1 MPCARGKGQITLA
14 AGWWVRDSTR
24 CTPRRVA
31 GFWLVEEI
39 AERPERCRVWF
50 CVSVRLNKRVPGFVV
65 SLVSRL
71 GLKKATSWL
80 GDL

>member
-1 MPCARGKGQITLA
+1 M
-14 AGWWVRDSTR
+14 VSTS
-24 CTPRRVA
+24 
-31 GFWLVEEI
+31 LVHALTGYWFVEPVLD
-39 AERPERCRVWF
+39 RPDMSRVWF

-80 GDL
+80 GDLPECELPDE